1 VSEKLRVLKTKYGML
16 LIDFTHLSE
25 TEISLIK
32 RTRHS
37 DNNEKLRDIN
47 LYQFTNKKLASAHL
61 KLIKLGKF
69 IPHKL

>member
-37 DNNEKLRDIN
+37 DNNEKPDDIN
-47 LYQFTNKKLASAHL
+47 LYQFTKKNLRQ
-61 KLIKLGKF
+61 LI
-69 IPHKL
+69 